1 MRWLSPNGKNHRKWK
16 GTTLMKK
23 AFIKVLNIV
32 VDVLVVMVLI
42 VSVLVL
48 TMVLTSQNESG
59 VPSVFGKATISVLT
73 DSMKGDKADDFAKGD
88 LIICEILDS
97 DAKNSLKKDDI
108 VTFNQDINGD
118 GKEEYV
124 THRIYKVNKDGT
136 FQTKGDANDLYDQA
150 PEASPQ
156 FPNIAKG
163 DVLAKYSGTKIGGL
177 GGVVDYL
184 KTPLGFFLCVLLPM
198 IIFFIY
204 QAVRVVLNLI
214 AYNKEKALNQAKE
227 LIEASDLTEE
237 QKKKLAEEYL
247 AAQEAKSGEDKK
259 ETPPEDTEAAVEET
273 GEGE

>member
-1 MRWLSPNGKNHRKWK
+1 
-16 GTTLMKK
+16 MKK

-88 LIICEILDS
+88 LIISDILD
-97 DAKNSLKKDDI
+97 DNAKDSLKKGDI
-108 VTFNQDINGD
+108 VTFKQDINED
-118 GKEEYV
+118 GVEDYV

-136 FQTKGDANDLYDQA
+136 FQTKGDANDIYDQA
-150 PEASPQ
+150 PTASPQ
-156 FPNIAKG
+156 FPNVAKG
-163 DVLAKYSGTKIGGL
+163 EVLAKYSGTKIVGL
-177 GGVVDYL
+177 GGVIDYL

-247 AAQEAKSGEDKK
+247 AAQAANSGEDEK
-259 ETPPEDTEAAVEET
+259 ETPPEDTEVAVEET

>member
-1 MRWLSPNGKNHRKWK
+1 MNSIYYFDIDDELFKEIKGNINIGINDILDGMSEKNVSEGEMSLSVKIVLLPELVTDVNGKQKRILIPHIEHKTSTKMTVKKSSK
-16 GTTLMKK
+16 GKI
-23 AFIKVLNIV
+23 F
-32 VDVLVVMVLI
+32 
-42 VSVLVL
+42 
-48 TMVLTSQNESG
+48 NEEYAEDG
-59 VPSVFGKATISVLT
+59 YLAL
-73 DSMKGDKADDFAKGD
+73 
-88 LIICEILDS
+88 
-97 DAKNSLKKDDI
+97 
-108 VTFNQDINGD
+108 DINGD

-227 LIEASDLTEE
+227 LIEASGLTEE

-247 AAQEAKSGEDKK
+247 AAQAANSGEDEK
-259 ETPPEDTEAAVEET
+259 ETPPKDAEAAVEET

>member
-1 MRWLSPNGKNHRKWK
+1 MRWLPPNGKNHRKWK

-88 LIICEILDS
+88 LIISDILD
-97 DAKNSLKKDDI
+97 DNAKDSLKKGDI
-108 VTFNQDINGD
+108 VTFKQDINED
-118 GKEEYV
+118 GVEDYV

-136 FQTKGDANDLYDQA
+136 FQTKGDANDIYDQA
-150 PEASPQ
+150 PTASPQ
-156 FPNIAKG
+156 FPNVAKG
-163 DVLAKYSGTKIGGL
+163 EVLAKYSGTKIVGL
-177 GGVVDYL
+177 GGVIDYL

-247 AAQEAKSGEDKK
+247 AAQAANSGEDEK
-259 ETPPEDTEAAVEET
+259 ETPPEDTEVAVEET

>member
-1 MRWLSPNGKNHRKWK
+1 
-16 GTTLMKK
+16 MKK

-73 DSMKGDKADDFAKGD
+73 DSMKGDKADDFSKGD
-88 LIICEILDS
+88 LIICDILEKGTKD
-97 DAKNSLKKDDI
+97 SLKKGDI

-214 AYNKEKALNQAKE
+214 AYNKEKALSQAKE